1 MKGYEISTRKQ
12 SVEVMTSKRI
22 QCPACRGGELKFELG
37 KWCKKCDGEG
47 TIIKHEMTYE
57 LVEQPG
63 DPAQLQIAL
72 KAIDSIKK
80 LSGLDAPVK
89 KQIKKDVKSSVL
101 SAHMVADSS
110 FLNIP
115 PEIVH
120 NAMAD
125 LYEWQQNNRGSSQQ
139 VIEGEVLGDDDGDD

>member
-1 MKGYEISTRKQ
+1 
-12 SVEVMTSKRI
+12 
-22 QCPACRGGELKFELG
+22 
-37 KWCKKCDGEG
+37 
-47 TIIKHEMTYE
+47 
-57 LVEQPG
+57 
-63 DPAQLQIAL
+63 
-72 KAIDSIKK
+72 
-80 LSGLDAPVK
+80 
-89 KQIKKDVKSSVL
+89 
-101 SAHMVADSS
+101 MVADSS